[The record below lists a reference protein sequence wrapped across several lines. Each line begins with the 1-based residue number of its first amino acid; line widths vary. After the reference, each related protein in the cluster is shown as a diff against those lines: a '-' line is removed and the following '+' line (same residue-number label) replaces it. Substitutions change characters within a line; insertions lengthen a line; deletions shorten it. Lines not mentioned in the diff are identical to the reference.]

1 MKKTIILIAM
11 MSFALTSIS
20 ATTASRPSTACQSLP
35 ADSDS
40 LAMMKIYKEATLG
53 EVVVKGTRPLVKVEN
68 GMLNYDLSVL
78 TEKKAV
84 DNVYE
89 ALAALPGISDKNGTL
104 ALAGSSSVAVIIDGR
119 PTTMTSEQL
128 NTLLR
133 SMPVNRVAKVEVMY
147 SAPPRYHVRGAAI
160 NIVTKRA
167 SAYSFQGEVKAT
179 YKNQY
184 FNSYEGETNFRIST
198 PKMAFDLMYDADDSK
213 TMQHFTMNSHHTYQN
228 KLYDISQTEW
238 ASYKGLDHSLRAA
251 YEYNI
256 SDKSHF
262 NIAYILL
269 FLLLVMLRMMYR
281 AAIRR
286 VGSICMHAVI
296 CIMCRLPI
304 SRHLD

>member
-1 MKKTIILIAM
+1 M

-20 ATTASRPSTACQSLP
+20 ATPTSRPSTACLSLP

-53 EVVVKGTRPLVKVEN
+53 EVVVKGSRPLVKVEN

-119 PTTMTSEQL
+119 PTTMTSDQL

-147 SAPPRYHVRGAAI
+147 SAPPRYHVRGA
-160 NIVTKRA
+160 VYQYRD
-167 SAYSFQGEVKAT
+167 KAGIGL
-179 YKNQY
+179 
-184 FNSYEGETNFRIST
+184 FFSGRSE
-198 PKMAFDLMYDADDSK
+198 
-213 TMQHFTMNSHHTYQN
+213 SH
-228 KLYDISQTEW
+228 L
-238 ASYKGLDHSLRAA
+238 
-251 YEYNI
+251 
-256 SDKSHF
+256 
-262 NIAYILL
+262 
-269 FLLLVMLRMMYR
+269 
-281 AAIRR
+281 
-286 VGSICMHAVI
+286 
-296 CIMCRLPI
+296 
-304 SRHLD
+304 

>member
-167 SAYSFQGEVKAT
+167 SAYSFKA
-179 YKNQY
+179 K
-184 FNSYEGETNFRIST
+184 
-198 PKMAFDLMYDADDSK
+198 
-213 TMQHFTMNSHHTYQN
+213 
-228 KLYDISQTEW
+228 
-238 ASYKGLDHSLRAA
+238 
-251 YEYNI
+251 
-256 SDKSHF
+256 
-262 NIAYILL
+262 
-269 FLLLVMLRMMYR
+269 
-281 AAIRR
+281 
-286 VGSICMHAVI
+286 
-296 CIMCRLPI
+296 
-304 SRHLD
+304 